1 MNRKTTPATE
11 SHSAIEAQAA
21 DWLAR
26 RDSGECSAA
35 DQVRFEQWLNESP
48 ANRVAF
54 LRLEQV
60 WERSH
65 RLQALGAG
73 RQGSE
78 IPVPGQWGSFQFLRS
93 GDAPAQND
101 GSNGVVATGRWRTWR
116 RVALAAA
123 VLVAVAIGAAHYLGS
138 SGPSYQTPVG
148 GVAFVPM
155 ADGSKV
161 TLNTDSEIRVAVTR
175 TARTVELEQGE
186 AFFEVAKDPT
196 RPFVVQAGN
205 KRVIAIGTQFAVRRD
220 GDELRV
226 VVTEGRV
233 QVETEHQT
241 RGKAPAEVLIAGS
254 IARASD
260 HGVLLQKKPL
270 REAEEELS
278 WRSGVLT
285 FREITLAEAA
295 AEFNR
300 YNTTKIVIEDPQVG
314 ALRVAGSF
322 RATNV
327 DAFVRLLER
336 GYALRVAH
344 ADERIL
350 LSAE

>member
-1 MNRKTTPATE
+1 MTTPGTE
-11 SHSAIEAQAA
+11 SHSAIEEQAA

-26 RDSGECSAA
+26 RDSGAWSVE
-35 DQVRFEQWLNESP
+35 DQLRFERWLNESP

-54 LRLEQV
+54 LRLEHV
-60 WERSH
+60 WERSG
-65 RLQALGAG
+65 RLRALGAG
-73 RQGSE
+73 RQVGE
-78 IPVPGQWGSFQFLRS
+78 DIPPPMQWGGVQLPRATDANAQEVAFPRS
-93 GDAPAQND
+93 
-101 GSNGVVATGRWRTWR
+101 VARGRGRAR
-116 RVALAAA
+116 AALAAA
-123 VLVAVAIGAAHYLGS
+123 VLLTIASSAALYLRSG
-138 SGPSYQTPVG
+138 GPSYQTPVG

-155 ADGSKV
+155 TDGSKV

-186 AFFEVAKDPT
+186 AFFEVAKDPA

-205 KRVIAIGTQFAVRRD
+205 KRVIALGTKFAVRRD

-233 QVETEHQT
+233 RVETQHEAQ
-241 RGKAPAEVLIAGS
+241 GGAPAEVLTAGS
-254 IARASD
+254 VARASD
-260 HGVLLQKKPL
+260 HGVLLQKKALP
-270 REAEEELS
+270 EAEEELS
-278 WRSGVLT
+278 WRSGVLIL
-285 FREITLAEAA
+285 REMTLDDAA

-336 GYALRVAH
+336 GYPLRA
-344 ADERIL
+344 ARTDERIV